1 MLAKRII
8 LLLLYKDGVLYRT
21 KKFIPDYRYTDN
33 FVSNIYADE
42 IVIIDISENHKN
54 KKKLFLNAVSKI
66 SNNCFVPITVG
77 GKISNLEE
85 INTLQSVGA
94 DKIVLST
101 LAYKDPN
108 MVEKIISKFGS
119 QFVTISID
127 VNHINNRYEIFV
139 NNGKEKLDNDLDSYL
154 KYLLDLSPGE
164 ILINS
169 ISRDGSLNGLDVELC
184 KHIKGSTSIPIIA
197 AGGFG
202 NWNHAFEIFKKS
214 DVDGVCTSNVFHFT
228 EKSLYSLKEYLKK
241 EKINVR

>member
-1 MLAKRII
+1 M
-8 LLLLYKDGVLYRT
+8 
-21 KKFIPDYRYTDN
+21 
-33 FVSNIYADE
+33 
-42 IVIIDISENHKN
+42 
-54 KKKLFLNAVSKI
+54 
-66 SNNCFVPITVG
+66 
-77 GKISNLEE
+77 
-85 INTLQSVGA
+85 LQSVGA

-127 VNHINNRYEIFV
+127 INNTDDKYEIYV
-139 NNGKEKLDNDLDSYL
+139 NNGKEKLNNDLDSYL

-169 ISRDGSLNGLDVELC
+169 ISRDGSLNGLDIELC
-184 KHIKGSTSIPIIA
+184 KYVKDSTSIPIIA

-202 NWNHAFEIFKKS
+202 NWSHALEIFKKS
-214 DVDGVCTSNVFHFT
+214 DVDGVCTSNIFHFT